1 LAEKLAL
8 KKYLQIKLKLLSADL
23 KQLIKDNRSVT
34 MSLSKIEKLLS
45 DPAYIDLLSEHL
57 AKPSLENHFWANAD
71 YPKNDKH
78 PENLTHS
85 TVGGLFVRSKSE
97 SLIAIALSEN
107 NIPFRYE
114 NIMSIN
120 GIKIAPD
127 FTIMHP
133 LTGKIFLWEHFGL
146 IQNNDYYKEFANKI
160 RVYTEGNFI
169 LGNNLIATF
178 ESKDSPLN
186 YCTINNI
193 ITQYLT

>member
-1 LAEKLAL
+1 MAEKLAL

-23 KQLIKDNRSVT
+23 KQLINDSRSVT
-34 MSLSKIEKLLS
+34 MSLSKMEKLLS
-45 DPAYIDLLSEHL
+45 DPAYIDLISEHL
-57 AKPSLENHFWANAD
+57 ATPSLENHFWANAD
-71 YPKNDKH
+71 Y